1 MIGAAAHGAATV
13 GPFAS
18 PRYMDHVR
26 GAMLSAYFYAD
37 GLDKE
42 APAVPWQPIKLV
54 EAGKILSKDRSSNSN
69 SRRRR
74 FAVMI
79 GAAAVHEP
87 DPRRRALLTN
97 GLRALRAPASVIAL
111 ATGTPPPGVVTV
123 QMTERQIQRILD
135 SPPPPGPPGTVDLFA
150 RACCS
155 CMTECGVSGPQSAT
169 DLARVDFALEVERTS
184 DEVAAATDPRAW
196 AACNADYFKEAF
208 YAGPNLAAV
217 S

>member
-1 MIGAAAHGAATV
+1 
-13 GPFAS
+13 
-18 PRYMDHVR
+18 
-26 GAMLSAYFYAD
+26 
-37 GLDKE
+37 
-42 APAVPWQPIKLV
+42 
-54 EAGKILSKDRSSNSN
+54 

-217 S
+217 SSPPQSVASPAAAQGGAWDGILFEHVETDVQNTGFMVQNLLQ